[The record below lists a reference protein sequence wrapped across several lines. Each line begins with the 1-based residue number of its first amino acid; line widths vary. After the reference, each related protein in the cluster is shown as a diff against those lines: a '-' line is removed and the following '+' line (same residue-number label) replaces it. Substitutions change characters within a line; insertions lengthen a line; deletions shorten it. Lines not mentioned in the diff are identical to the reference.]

1 MGTRLVRADDI
12 VQFGGS
18 ANQRKSLAIA
28 FMVTYQE
35 KSEDVLAVIRVVDA
49 TVFAV
54 AWGVWGHLY
63 RPSVQ

>member
-1 MGTRLVRADDI
+1 
-12 VQFGGS
+12 
-18 ANQRKSLAIA
+18 
-28 FMVTYQE
+28 MVTHQE
-35 KSEDVLAVIRVVDA
+35 KVEDVLADIRVVVA